1 MMWVMQIL
9 AALGVGLVIYAAFE
23 IFRPQEVKSANK
35 KKAADQLPAAEDSGR
50 EQKIQRLQNR
60 IIDLEREIQKNQ
72 AEHAQGK
79 AQILTAKENE
89 LKFFD
94 ELKRRED
101 WVARAEAEV
110 VKIES
115 ENSDLSA
122 KFITK
127 EKELEGEFA
136 KNVNLSREIRELKSS
151 LEAKEIACRLKED
164 QIQAQKRQIE
174 TQLETINEHLAAV
187 AEFSRK
193 EKISEWVPKAEF
205 SKLNEEYSALE
216 KELEET
222 QGRLKSFAEEIARL
236 RQEAR
241 QAEEL
246 KQAEEIKQAEE
257 PKSTQEI
264 KFPGEVKQEK
274 ADPAEEKIE
283 QPVEENKPKGEEK

>member
-1 MMWVMQIL
+1 MWVMQIL
-9 AALGVGLVIYAAFE
+9 AALGIGLVIYAALE
-23 IFRPQEVKSANK
+23 IFRPQEAKSAKK
-35 KKAADQLPAAEDSGR
+35 KKAEDQFLAAEDPGR

-60 IIDLEREIQKNQ
+60 ISELEKEIQKNQ
-72 AEHAQGK
+72 AEHAQEK
-79 AQILTAKENE
+79 AQIMTAKGNE
-89 LKFFD
+89 LKFSD

-101 WVARAEAEV
+101 WVAKAEAEV
-110 VKIES
+110 VKIKS

-122 KFITK
+122 KFIAK

-164 QIQAQKRQIE
+164 QVQAQKHQIE
-174 TQLETINEHLAAV
+174 TQLKTINEHLATV

-222 QGRLKSFAEEIARL
+222 QGRLKSFAEEIAHL
-236 RQEAR
+236 RKEAR
-241 QAEEL
+241 HT
-246 KQAEEIKQAEE
+246 EE
-257 PKSTQEI
+257 PKQVEGIKQTEEPNPAQEVNPPE
-264 KFPGEVKQEK
+264 KVKPEEVP
-274 ADPAEEKIE
+274 PAEEKIE
-283 QPVEENKPKGEEK
+283 QTVEENKPKGEEK